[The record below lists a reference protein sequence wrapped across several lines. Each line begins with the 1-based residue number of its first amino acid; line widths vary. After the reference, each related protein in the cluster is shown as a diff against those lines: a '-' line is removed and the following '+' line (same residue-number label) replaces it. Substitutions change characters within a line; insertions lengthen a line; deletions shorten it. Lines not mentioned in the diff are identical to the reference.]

1 MKSDHMSGDVRQ
13 REMEEELKELSVW
26 KDKVTTNT
34 KLLSDTLKYSL
45 LSLELSVRFL
55 ASEIIGR

>member
-34 KLLSDTLKYSL
+34 KLSSDKLKYHY
-45 LSLELSVRFL
+45 
-55 ASEIIGR
+55 